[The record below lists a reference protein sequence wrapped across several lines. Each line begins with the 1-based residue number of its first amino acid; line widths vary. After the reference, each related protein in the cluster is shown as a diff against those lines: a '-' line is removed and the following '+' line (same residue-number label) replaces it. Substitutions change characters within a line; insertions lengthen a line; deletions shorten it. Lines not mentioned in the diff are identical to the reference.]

1 MVRIVCYY
9 NYPSMAYSGK
19 VLLRSYFI
27 APWATGQSMAS
38 RAYGEKT
45 LQNTDTTDGH

>member
-1 MVRIVCYY
+1 MVRTPYSC
-9 NYPSMAYSGK
+9 NYLAVAYSGK

-38 RAYGEKT
+38 RAYGEKA
-45 LQNTDTTDGH
+45 LQNTDTTDGY